1 MECWLLE
8 IKNQKAQEFCSP
20 PGQVEISNLLATP
33 EHNKENKAVHKN

>member
-8 IKNQKAQEFCSP
+8 IKNQKAQEFCS